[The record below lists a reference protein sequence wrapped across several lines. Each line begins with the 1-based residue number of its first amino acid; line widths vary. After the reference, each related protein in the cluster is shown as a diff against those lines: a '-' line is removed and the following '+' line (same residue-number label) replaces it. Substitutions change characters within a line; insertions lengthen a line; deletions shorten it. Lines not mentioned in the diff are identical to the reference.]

1 MVTFRKIIWWG
12 TVLLALLLAG
22 SLGFV
27 WIEGWNFFDALYMTV
42 TTLTTVGYG
51 EVHPLS
57 HLGRLY
63 NMVLILAGMGVLF
76 YIVGSLARAV
86 VEGEVRRALGKRK
99 LLTRIRKLKNHYI
112 ICGFGRIGEI
122 IARQLKERGIPLVV
136 VENDLEKLPLLET
149 TGYDFVTGDATR
161 EEVLTEAGIERA
173 RGLVAVVHSDASNV
187 YIVLTARSLNPKLY
201 IVARAEEQGAEQKLK
216 RAGADKV
223 ESPYE
228 MGGRK
233 MAHTI
238 MRPTVTTFL
247 ELTMQ
252 EGVDLSME
260 ETVVGAA
267 SSLIGLALK
276 DSGLRRDLDLIV
288 VAIKRADGE
297 MLFNPSP
304 ETLIQAG
311 DTLVLL
317 GMRHNLEALEKLVR

>member
-1 MVTFRKIIWWG
+1 MG
-12 TVLLALLLAG
+12 
-22 SLGFV
+22 
-27 WIEGWNFFDALYMTV
+27 
-42 TTLTTVGYG
+42 
-51 EVHPLS
+51 
-57 HLGRLY
+57 
-63 NMVLILAGMGVLF
+63 LILAGMGVML
-76 YIVGSLARAV
+76 YVVGSLARVV
-86 VEGEVRRALGKRK
+86 VEGEIRQALGKRK
-99 LLTRIRKLKNHYI
+99 LLTRIRKIKDHYI

-136 VENDLEKLPLLET
+136 VENNPEQLARLEEA
-149 TGYDFVTGDATR
+149 GYDAVAGDATR
-161 EEVLTEAGIERA
+161 EEVLLEAGLERA

-187 YIVLTARSLNPKLY
+187 YIVLTARSLNPNLY
-201 IVARAEEQGAEQKLK
+201 IVARAEEAGAEQKLM

-238 MRPTVTTFL
+238 LRPTVTSFL
-247 ELTMQ
+247 ELAMT

-260 ETVVGAA
+260 ETGVEAT
-267 SSLIGLALK
+267 SPLIGLPLK

-297 MLFNPSP
+297 MLFNPTP

-317 GMRHNLEALEKLVR
+317 GMRQNLEALEKLVR

>member
-223 ESPYE
+223 ESPSE

>member
-1 MVTFRKIIWWG
+1 MVTFRQIIWWG
-12 TVLLALLLAG
+12 TVLLAVLLAG

-27 WIEGWNFFDALYMTV
+27 WIEGWSFFDALYMTV

-76 YIVGSLARAV
+76 YIVGSLARVV

-136 VENDLEKLPLLET
+136 VESDPEKMALLEEA
-149 TGYDFVTGDATR
+149 GYDSVAGDATR
-161 EEVLTEAGIERA
+161 EEVLMEAGIERA
-173 RGLVAVVHSDASNV
+173 RGLVSVVHSDASNV
-187 YIVLTARSLNPKLY
+187 YIVLTARSLNPRLY
-201 IVARAEEQGAEQKLK
+201 IVARAEEAGAEQKLK

-267 SSLIGLALK
+267 SDLIGVALK

-317 GMRHNLEALEKLVR
+317 GMRQNLDALEKLVR

>member
-1 MVTFRKIIWWG
+1 M
-12 TVLLALLLAG
+12 LATLLLLG
-22 SLGFV
+22 SLGFI
-27 WIEGWNFFDALYMTV
+27 WLEHWSFFDALYMTV

-57 HLGRLY
+57 RLGRIY
-63 NMVLILAGMGVLF
+63 NMGLILAGMGVML
-76 YIVGSLARAV
+76 YVVGSLARVV
-86 VEGEVRRALGKRK
+86 VEGEIRQALGKRK
-99 LLTRIRKLKNHYI
+99 LLTRIRKIKDHYI

-136 VENDLEKLPLLET
+136 VENNPEQLARLEEA
-149 TGYDFVTGDATR
+149 GYDAVAGDATR
-161 EEVLTEAGIERA
+161 EEVLLEAGLERA

-187 YIVLTARSLNPKLY
+187 YIVLTARSLNPNLY
-201 IVARAEEQGAEQKLK
+201 IVARAEEAGAEQKLM

-238 MRPTVTTFL
+238 LRPTVTSFL
-247 ELTMQ
+247 ELAMT

-260 ETVVGAA
+260 ETRVEAT
-267 SSLIGLALK
+267 SSLIGLPLK
-276 DSGLRRDLDLIV
+276 DTGIRRDLDLIV

-297 MLFNPSP
+297 MLYNPAP
-304 ETLIQAG
+304 GTQIQAG
-311 DTLVLL
+311 DTLVVL
-317 GMRHNLEALEKLVR
+317 GMRQNLEALEKLVR